1 MSELIITTGK
11 SQSVQCTVYAA
22 VLRKVVIQFSI
33 KAYVTML
40 KGIFIGSGSSQLLGH
55 QRSQCYSAMAGES
68 TNLCL
73 R

>member
-40 KGIFIGSGSSQLLGH
+40 KGIFIGSGSSQLLGR
-55 QRSQCYSAMAGES
+55 RSQCYSAMAGES